1 MIGWDVSVYRQ
12 ADGGT
17 SPAKV
22 GSKPGVLVATWRT
35 CGFKGLEWI
44 DALVE
49 AGLAIHLGGGGYP
62 KTYTVQAGH
71 LIPTVVN
78 GPPEIR
84 TAFSR
89 GQDNAITSQP
99 EGKPSIDH
107 DVADDCRPEEWL
119 IVEAW
124 DQS

>member
-12 ADGGT
+12 ADGGM

-22 GSKPGVLVATWRT
+22 DSKQGVLFATWRT
-35 CGFKGLEWI
+35 RGFKGLEWI

-49 AGLAIHLGGGGYP
+49 AGHAIHLGGGGYP
-62 KTYTVQAGH
+62 KTYTVQADH
-71 LIPTVVN
+71 LIPTVVS
-78 GPPEIR
+78 GPPEIW
-84 TAFSR
+84 TAFPR
-89 GQDNAITSQP
+89 GQDSATTSQP
-99 EGKPSIDH
+99 EGKASIDH
-107 DVADDCRPEEWL
+107 DVADDCGPEEWL